1 MSTSRESDDAASG
14 LSDLLAAAGELIR
27 KEVELFHYDVE
38 QETFMPMFNEPVIVT
53 MNSAVVKE
61 DNTRSYLLMVFK
73 ESNGERVLEHEI
85 GNDMA
90 PSFFAGTASFVWIM
104 KLDPDDD
111 EPVDTSKE
119 LDPSKQLCLSVKFN
133 SKEDMI
139 HFRDQF
145 TVCLYEINHNESIDK
160 MKLKPEDRD
169 FVEDSLRD
177 DVDPMDV
184 EDDVTLDDVKDERRI
199 KDNIPKARTTD
210 DWGCDELNSQL
221 AVGAKNDRTF
231 VVRGT
236 HMGVFKT
243 DGVEA
248 DLQTTVKFWDPNDK
262 TNMFSPSKVMLHE
275 QDTAMLVLDKN
286 DPTKV
291 MRMDLERGEI
301 VDTWKGDQNMGAH
314 IDSIQRSSKYS
325 HLTGAQEFVGLN
337 KNSLLRMDP
346 RSKEFIVQSKRYAA
360 STRARLECVAT
371 TGAGYLAVA
380 SATGDIRL
388 YDQIGKNAKTHL
400 PGLGDQII
408 GIDVT
413 ENGDLVLA
421 TTAKYLLI
429 IDTRV
434 KGREKGGFLM
444 SMGKN
449 KPPPRRLMIKPQDI
463 AKHRMGE
470 INFTAAHFNTG
481 SSLERSIVTSTGPF
495 IVTWNLR
502 AIKLGKLDS
511 YRIKRFRDNIVAND
525 FAYNDDGRI
534 VVTLPNNVGVAR
546 R

>member
-1 MSTSRESDDAASG
+1 MSSNRDSDDGTSG

-27 KEVELFHYDVE
+27 KQVELFHYDIT
-38 QETFMPMFNEPVIVT
+38 QETFLPMFNEKVIVT

-61 DNTRSYLLMVFK
+61 DNTRSYMLMVFK
-73 ESNGERVLEHEI
+73 ASTGERVLEHEI

-90 PSFFAGTASFVWIM
+90 PSFFAATASFVWIM

-119 LDPSKQLCLSVKFN
+119 LDPNKQLCLSVKFE
-133 SKEDMI
+133 SKAGMI
-139 HFRDQF
+139 QFRDQF

-169 FVEDSLRD
+169 FVEESLRD
-177 DVDPMDV
+177 DIDPMDLDDDTNV
-184 EDDVTLDDVKDERRI
+184 EDVKDERRI
-199 KDNIPKARTTD
+199 KDNIPQAKTTD

-221 AVGAKNDRTF
+221 AIGARNDRTF

-236 HMGVFKT
+236 RMGVFKT
-243 DGVEA
+243 DGIEA
-248 DLQTTVKFWDPNDK
+248 DLQTTVKFWDPNEK
-262 TNMFSPSKVMLHE
+262 EKMFSPSKVMLHE
-275 QDTAMLVLDKN
+275 QDSSMLLLDKN
-286 DPTKV
+286 DPTRV
-291 MRMDLERGEI
+291 MRMDIERGAI
-301 VDTWKGDQNMGAH
+301 VDTWKGDENMGAR
-314 IDSIQRSSKYS
+314 IDSIQRTAKYA
-325 HLTGAQEFVGLN
+325 HLSGTQEFVGLN

-346 RSKEFIVQSKRYAA
+346 RSKEFIVQTKRYAA
-360 STRARLECVAT
+360 STRAKLECVAT

-380 SATGDIRL
+380 SETGDIRL
-388 YDQIGKNAKTHL
+388 FDQIGKNAKTHL
-400 PGLGDQII
+400 PGLGDRII

-413 ENGDLVLA
+413 ENGHLVLA

-434 KGREKGGFLM
+434 KGREKGGFLQ
-444 SMGKN
+444 SMGKS

-511 YRIKRFRDNIVAND
+511 YQIKRFRDKIVAND